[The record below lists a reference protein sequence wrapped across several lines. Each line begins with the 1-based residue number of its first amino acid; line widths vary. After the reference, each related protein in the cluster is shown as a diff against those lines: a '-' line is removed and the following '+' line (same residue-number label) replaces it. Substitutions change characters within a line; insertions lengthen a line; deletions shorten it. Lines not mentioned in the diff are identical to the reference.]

1 MQIINQCNYN
11 GAFNTYRENRKVVWH
26 LDLTE
31 KIVDEEPIVL
41 DTELYGKVFATL
53 NNHSA
58 INIQMNF
65 WFNEMMKYH
74 GASYAEYRALR
85 LLIRYPDGIEPS
97 VIADTLT
104 ILRQYVTKMVDD
116 LEKRNLVERVPHP
129 TDRRRIYIRLTP
141 EGLSLTKILINEMNI
156 IVKNIFLQ
164 FSKEEMENYLDIRTR
179 IIKKTEDEIKKRYVE
194 KSE

>member
-1 MQIINQCNYN
+1 MQLNY
-11 GAFNTYRENRKVVWH
+11 GDLKYRKRIERCCMA
-26 LDLTE
+26 LALTVD
-31 KIVDEEPIVL
+31 IVDKEPIVL

-53 NNHSA
+53 NSHSA

-74 GASYAEYRALR
+74 GVSYTEYRALR

-116 LEKRNLVERVPHP
+116 LQKRNLVERVPHP
-129 TDRRRIYIRLTP
+129 SDRRRINIRLTP
-141 EGLSLTKILINEMNI
+141 EGLSLTKILIDEMSI
-156 IVKNIFLQ
+156 LVKRIFLQ

-179 IIKKTEDEIKKRYVE
+179 IIKNTEDEIKKRYTDKIE
-194 KSE
+194 

>member
-1 MQIINQCNYN
+1 MDI
-11 GAFNTYRENRKVVWH
+11 
-26 LDLTE
+26 TE
-31 KIVDEEPIVL
+31 KMVEKEPIVF

-58 INIQMNF
+58 INLQMNF

-74 GASYAEYRALR
+74 GASYTEYRALR
-85 LLIRYPDGIEPS
+85 LLIRFPDGIEPS

-116 LEKRNLVERVPHP
+116 LENRKLVERVPHP
-129 TDRRRIYIRLTP
+129 SDRRRIHIRLTP
-141 EGLSLTKILINEMNI
+141 EGLALAQILINEMNI
-156 IVKNIFLQ
+156 LVKQIFLQ

-179 IIKKTEDEIKKRYVE
+179 IIKNTEDEIKKRYV
-194 KSE
+194 KTSE